1 VGSFL
6 FCHPAFMASRR
17 SGFACCGHVERFGV
31 KAMRKIPGRSFQ
43 KAAFRIVSLFYKTE
57 GVHSAR
63 APAC

>member
-1 VGSFL
+1 
-6 FCHPAFMASRR
+6 
-17 SGFACCGHVERFGV
+17 V
-31 KAMRKIPGRSFQ
+31 KAMRKISGRSFQ